1 MNREEAL
8 KFVKDLMLPVFCV
21 ECGREG
27 EWWCKT
33 CLEKNKINFFN
44 HNKAV
49 SYLDGVMAFFV
60 YDEEAPIGKLIKL
73 YKYQFAR
80 EIDSVW
86 KKIISSSGWRPVQIC
101 LKAESA
107 IIMPIP
113 LHPRR
118 LRERGFNQAEII
130 AEIIAEKTNLS
141 LSADNLQRMKY
152 TGQQAKLTAD
162 ERSRNLEEAF
172 VWARPYPPPDNVI
185 LVDDVYTTGA
195 TMNECAK
202 ILKRAGARRVWG
214 VVLAAGQ

>member
-1 MNREEAL
+1 MNREGAL

-49 SYLDGVMAFFV
+49 SYLDGVTAFFV

-86 KKIISSSGWRPVQIC
+86 KKIISSSGWRPARLC

-107 IIMPIP
+107 IIMPVP

-130 AEIIAEKTNLS
+130 TKIIIEETNLT
-141 LSADNLQRMKY
+141 LSDSALKRVKY

-162 ERSRNLEEAF
+162 ERNRNLEGAF
-172 VWARPYPPPDNVI
+172 AWTRPYPSPDNVI

-195 TMNECAK
+195 TMNECAR
-202 ILKRAGARRVWG
+202 ILKRAGARSVWG

>member
-1 MNREEAL
+1 MTGEGAF
-8 KFVKDLMLPVFCV
+8 KFVKDLILPVFCV

-27 EWWCKT
+27 EWWCRT

-49 SYLDGVMAFFV
+49 SYLDGVTAFFV
-60 YDEEAPIGKLIKL
+60 YNEEAPIGKLIKL

-86 KKIISSSGWRPVQIC
+86 KKIISSSGWRPAQIC
-101 LKAESA
+101 PKAQSA
-107 IIMPIP
+107 IIMPVP

-130 AEIIAEKTNLS
+130 AQIIAGETNLS
-141 LSADNLQRMKY
+141 LSADALKRVKY
-152 TGQQAKLTAD
+152 TGQQAKLTAG
-162 ERSRNLEEAF
+162 ERNRNLEGAF
-172 VWARPYPPPDNVI
+172 AWTRPYPPPDDVI
-185 LVDDVYTTGA
+185 LTDDVYTTGA
-195 TMNECAK
+195 TTNECAK
-202 ILKRAGARRVWG
+202 ILKSAGARRVWG